1 MRSRD
6 ELAPLRG
13 PHLSVGSIIENGKK
27 KKKNGNKQTKK
38 LFEILER
45 STLLNNFY
53 SDIEFRFN

>member
-6 ELAPLRG
+6 DLAPLRG

-27 KKKNGNKQTKK
+27 KNKNGNKQTKK

-53 SDIEFRFN
+53 